1 MSTPEMVSTFSRRLR
16 ATVPASVLEHSE
28 RVAKLA
34 GELMSM
40 RGEASETAILMG
52 LAHDVCRH
60 FSNEEWLSHAKKL
73 GLLVSDLER
82 RHPVLLHGPIGAS
95 VLKTSFNIRS
105 KDVLEAVYYHTYGY
119 PTFSNSAWAMFI
131 ADKIEPQKI
140 QENARLNAVSELS
153 LDTSR
158 PLSEIALAIL
168 DFQIDDLIGRGR
180 EVHSLQITARNFL
193 VSEQL

>member
-1 MSTPEMVSTFSRRLR
+1 
-16 ATVPASVLEHSE
+16 
-28 RVAKLA
+28 
-34 GELMSM
+34 
-40 RGEASETAILMG
+40 
-52 LAHDVCRH
+52 
-60 FSNEEWLSHAKKL
+60 
-73 GLLVSDLER
+73 
-82 RHPVLLHGPIGAS
+82 
-95 VLKTSFNIRS
+95 
-105 KDVLEAVYYHTYGY
+105 
-119 PTFSNSAWAMFI
+119 MFI

>member
-1 MSTPEMVSTFSRRLR
+1 MISTFSRRLR
-16 ATVPASVLEHSE
+16 APVPASVLEHSE

-60 FSNEEWLSHAKKL
+60 FSNEEWLRYAKEL

-95 VLKTSFNIRS
+95 VLKTSFDIQS
-105 KDVLEAVYYHTYGY
+105 KEVLQAVYYHTYGY

-140 QENARLNAVSELS
+140 QENARLSTVSELS

-180 EVHSLQITARNFL
+180 EVHSLQIAARNFL
-193 VSEQL
+193 ASEQL